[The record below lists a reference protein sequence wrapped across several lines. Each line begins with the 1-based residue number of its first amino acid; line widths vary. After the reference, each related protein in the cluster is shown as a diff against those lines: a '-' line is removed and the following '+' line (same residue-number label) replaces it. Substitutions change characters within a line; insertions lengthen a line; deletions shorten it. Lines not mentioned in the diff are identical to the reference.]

1 MGFRRAPFHEM
12 GDRLIAPLSMSPLRS
27 PRNGPARLGHRVWI
41 LALLLLSAPLA
52 AQVPLNA
59 MTPQHRAWA
68 QSILQKPDFTFETR
82 TVPVRVRLSTM
93 EKLFDHPRVAA
104 AMWRHCQFAPGL
116 YAFELPGGQLT
127 IDDGRG
133 LRGTLTLAHRQP
145 GMRVYLIDGRVEKGR
160 MNNPFAVG
168 ARMIVIYQYWE
179 SSKGFESHLQ
189 TWTALDSALL
199 SLISRPFRGYIRH
212 RQQEF
217 IAYITDN
224 IAKGGEFAQIDPLE
238 FRRPLHR
245 EGDPIAIRQ
254 FEEIFGGARHPGLGH
269 RGTEH
274 RGSGRG

>member
-12 GDRLIAPLSMSPLRS
+12 GDRLSALLSMSPSRS
-27 PRNGPARLGHRVWI
+27 PRHGQAQPGHLVWI
-41 LALLLLSAPLA
+41 LAFLLLSGRLM

-82 TVPVRVRLSTM
+82 TVPVRVRLATM

-104 AMWRHCQFAPGL
+104 AMWRHCQFSPGL
-116 YAFELPGGQLT
+116 YAFDLPGDQLT

-133 LRGTLTLAHRQP
+133 LRGTLTLAHRQA
-145 GMRVYLIDGRVEKGR
+145 GMRVYLVDGRVEKGR

-168 ARMIVIYQYWE
+168 ARMVVIYHYWE
-179 SSKGFESHLQ
+179 GPKGFESHLQ

-245 EGDPIAIRQ
+245 EGDPVAIRQ
-254 FEEIFGGARHPGLGH
+254 FEEIFGGGGH
-269 RGTEH
+269 RNSGH
-274 RGSGRG
+274 RAPRHGAQQG